1 MRMKTYVISS
11 GVTKVDRHYEKNYL
25 TLINEAVSKALTNSG
40 LDISDIEYL
49 VVSTAFSET
58 ILNQV
63 DPSTYIVQNL
73 GFRNVKTLT
82 VSSGE
87 VSGAVALDYA
97 HALIKSGKAH
107 NVLVVGF
114 EKMSEYPSWVINKI
128 YTKILEYEIEGIKN
142 LTPPDYAALI
152 MNEYMRKYGVSRED
166 IVKWSVKMHENAVKN
181 PHAQLQFTISAD
193 SLGRA
198 LRISEPVTM
207 LDSHPVSDGAAALL
221 IVDESATKKTNKE
234 PVEVVDIESS
244 VNLPVYLR
252 DDITCFSA
260 TATAYKRLSSKNEI
274 KISKTTAMNV
284 YDTYDIYG
292 LLIIEALGVCGKGEA
307 PKCLDEMPY
316 LNIGGGLKARG
327 HPVGATPLYQVHEL
341 RELIGGASWV
351 KYDGEIALAH
361 SMSGPDNNAWLV
373 LLRRWA

>member
-1 MRMKTYVISS
+1 MEVYIVGS
-11 GVTKVDRHYEKNYL
+11 GVTKVDRHYDKNYL
-25 TLINEAVSKALTNSG
+25 TMVDEAVGKALADSG

-49 VVSTAFSET
+49 IISTAFSEA
-58 ILNQV
+58 ILNQA
-63 DPSTYIVQNL
+63 DPSTYIAQNL

-97 HALIKSGKAH
+97 HSLIKAGKAS

-114 EKMSEYPSWVINKI
+114 EKMSEYPSWVTNKV

-142 LTPPDYAALI
+142 VTPPDYAALI
-152 MNEYMRKYGVSRED
+152 MSEYMRRYGVSRED
-166 IVKWSVKMHENAVKN
+166 VVKWSIKMHENAAKT

-193 SLGRA
+193 SLSRA

-207 LDSHPVSDGAAALL
+207 LDSHPISDGAAALL
-221 IVDESATKKTNKE
+221 VTNKSATKKTSRE
-234 PVEVVDIESS
+234 PVEVVDVESS

-252 DDITCFSA
+252 DDITYFSA
-260 TATAYKRLSSKNEI
+260 TATAYKRLSSKNDI
-274 KISKTTAMNV
+274 KLTKSTAVNV

-292 LLIIEALGVCGKGEA
+292 LLIIEALEICERGKA
-307 PKCLDEMPY
+307 LKCLSEMPY
-316 LNIGGGLKARG
+316 LNVGGGLKARG

-341 RELIGGASWV
+341 CELMNGISWV
-351 KYDGEIALAH
+351 KYDGEISLAH

-373 LLRRWA
+373 LLRRWT